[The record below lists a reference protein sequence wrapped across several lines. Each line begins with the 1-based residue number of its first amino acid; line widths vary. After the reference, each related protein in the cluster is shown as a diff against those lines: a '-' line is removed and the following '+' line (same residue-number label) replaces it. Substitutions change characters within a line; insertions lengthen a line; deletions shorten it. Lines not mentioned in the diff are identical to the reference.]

1 MKRIPLILR
10 AAALLILLLLFGS
23 CGKVKRVVFQNVNVV
38 PMTAEKVLKNRD
50 VVIRGSTIESIL
62 PGGTADV
69 SQADLVIPGEGK
81 YVIPGLADMH
91 VHLYL
96 DPDGSDLPLYIA
108 NGVTTIRDCNG
119 RDFMLDFRKDVENGK
134 RVGPG
139 MYITTYT
146 IRGFED
152 KPWTLVKERY
162 EKGFDAV
169 KFYDFFPS
177 RTSFHR
183 AMEEAKTLNA
193 YTIGHIP
200 YKVGLAGI
208 IEEGMDEVAHV
219 EELAW
224 EFADIDTGLNYKSG
238 DAWLGYI
245 VGNFIQKY
253 ANKPMDEV
261 RAILREEAREIAAM
275 LKDRDITVSTTCNYT
290 HMMDEK
296 LFHPDKFIQN
306 PCFKYLPPLYYIDV
320 GLGREKHQQQFKGI
334 EHLLP
339 VWQAMLEELN
349 RALHE
354 QGILIA
360 GGTDA
365 IWYMGLVPGFSLH
378 DELAYFVDIGFSPY
392 QALRLCTVNGGI
404 VVARMDGLQKP
415 ESGTVE
421 AGKRADLVLLEE
433 NPLENIDAVRN
444 NCGVMADGRWYSSKD
459 CAELLAFDECKHQ
472 EYLRLYNACRK
483 LTQNEITP
491 IVQFLKDT
499 PYEEIS
505 GAVYKSTS
513 LTTEI
518 IKKLK
523 RIDETVFLKTFFQDV
538 VEANWDN
545 ANYLN
550 TISWRLGHDMRI
562 EAIYPDAIRAV
573 KRSLELSESAAV
585 YDTLA
590 WLYALNGEYENAMKA
605 IDNAKELDPQ
615 NKSWDQTRDK
625 IMEMKNGNQGI

>member
-23 CGKVKRVVFQNVNVV
+23 CGKVKTVVFRNVNVV
-38 PMTAEKVLKNRD
+38 PMTTERVLKNQD
-50 VVIRGSTIESIL
+50 VVIHGSTIEAIV

-69 SQADLVIPGEGK
+69 SQTDLVIPGEGK
-81 YVIPGLADMH
+81 YLIPGLADMH

-96 DPDGSDLPLYIA
+96 DPEGNGLPLYLA

-119 RDFMLDFRKDVENGK
+119 RDFMLKFRKEIKDGD
-134 RVGPG
+134 RPGPR
-139 MYITTYT
+139 MYMTTYT

-152 KPWTLVKERY
+152 KPWNLVKERY
-162 EKGFDAV
+162 EKGCDAV
-169 KFYDFFPS
+169 KFYSFFPS
-177 RTSFHR
+177 CTSFHR
-183 AMEEAKTLNA
+183 AMMEASALDA

-208 IEEGMDEVAHV
+208 IEEGMHEVAHV

-238 DAWLGYI
+238 DAWLEYI
-245 VGNFIQKY
+245 VGNFILKY
-253 ANKPMDEV
+253 ADKPMDEV
-261 RAILREEAREIAAM
+261 RAILKEEAREIALM
-275 LKDRDITVSTTCNYT
+275 LRDRDIAVSTTCNYT

-296 LFHPDKFIQN
+296 LFHPDKFIHN
-306 PCFKYLPPLYYIDV
+306 PSLKYLPPLYYIDV

-339 VWQAMLEELN
+339 VWQTMLEELN
-349 RALHE
+349 LALHE

-378 DELAYFVDIGFSPY
+378 DELAYFVDIGFTPY
-392 QALRLCTVNGGI
+392 EALRLCTVNAGI
-404 VVARMDGLQKP
+404 VAARMNGLQTP

-421 AGKRADLVLLEE
+421 IGKQADLVLLEY
-433 NPLENIDAVRN
+433 NPLEDINAVRH
-444 NCGVMADGRWYSSKD
+444 NCGVMADGRWYSKD
-459 CAELLAFDECKHQ
+459 ACAQLLAFDEVKHK
-472 EYLRLYNACRK
+472 EYLRLYDACRK
-483 LTQNEITP
+483 LTHNEITP

-505 GAVYKSTS
+505 DAVYKSTH

-523 RIDETVFLKTFFQDV
+523 RIDETVFLKKFFQDV
-538 VEANWDN
+538 VDANWDN

-550 TISWRLGHDMRI
+550 TFSWRTGHDMRI

-590 WLYALNGEYENAMKA
+590 WLYALNGEYENALKA
-605 IDNAKELDPQ
+605 IDNAKEMDPE
-615 NKSWDQTRDK
+615 NKSWDQTREK
-625 IMEMKNGNQGI
+625 IMEMKKGDQRN